1 MLVGETIMRVRRK
14 LRKKQRKRVVAKK
27 RKRLKRVAIKVNVAA
42 RIVRGIATIMVVNAL
57 CQALF

>member
-14 LRKKQRKRVVAKK
+14 LRKKQRKKVVAKK

-42 RIVRGIATIMVVNAL
+42 RIVRVIAVKMVVNAL